1 MKPDTSSD
9 PEKGSDVIVR
19 SVNCPFCEEFS
30 SGRLDCEDTTFTSRL
45 LFETEH
51 FAVVPDI
58 SPLVPGHVMILPKS
72 HQRSFGAVPL
82 EQSDEFSDLMTR
94 VKRVL
99 TECYEPPV
107 ILEHG
112 TNSLSVGGGCVSHAH
127 LHFMPRPVD
136 FRPALREYGM
146 SSISR
151 FEDLRTWADQDRS
164 YVFYTGVDGAMYVA
178 DQLFGIPRQFI
189 RIEFARAI
197 GLPDPLW
204 NWREHIL
211 LENLESTFNTLSK
224 ASWK

>member
-1 MKPDTSSD
+1 
-9 PEKGSDVIVR
+9 R
-19 SVNCPFCEEFS
+19 F
-30 SGRLDCEDTTFTSRL
+30 LA
-45 LFETEH
+45 ETEH
-51 FAVVPDI
+51 FSVVPDI

-82 EQSDEFSDLMTR
+82 EQADEFSELVAL

-99 TECYEPPV
+99 TECYERPIV
-107 ILEHG
+107 LEHG

-127 LHFMPRPVD
+127 LHFMPKAVD
-136 FRPALREYGM
+136 FRPALSKYGM
-146 SSISR
+146 SPLSR
-151 FEDLRTWADQDRS
+151 FEDLRSWADQDRS
-164 YVFYTGVDGAMYVA
+164 YVFFGAVDGEMYVA